1 MLNYNFEIFV
11 YCFDSSK
18 VACFTEDDWSELCD
32 SLSIATSKN
41 EKILYRT
48 LKEDFLPEIP
58 NLFAEKERQ
67 QRYTFFNSLGSIRLK
82 MLFDRKRM
90 SDAAPRRASTRIEK
104 LKQQREEQ
112 DRIVAVAIQAE
123 LLHTETNADDGHEN
137 KNTVLTPPEAAPVKS
152 KSKKIDEDEWYYT
165 KTNINN
171 LAN

>member
-1 MLNYNFEIFV
+1 
-11 YCFDSSK
+11 
-18 VACFTEDDWSELCD
+18 
-32 SLSIATSKN
+32 
-41 EKILYRT
+41 
-48 LKEDFLPEIP
+48 
-58 NLFAEKERQ
+58 
-67 QRYTFFNSLGSIRLK
+67 

-165 KTNINN
+165 KTNNHN
-171 LAN
+171 LEHFTKCFILSG